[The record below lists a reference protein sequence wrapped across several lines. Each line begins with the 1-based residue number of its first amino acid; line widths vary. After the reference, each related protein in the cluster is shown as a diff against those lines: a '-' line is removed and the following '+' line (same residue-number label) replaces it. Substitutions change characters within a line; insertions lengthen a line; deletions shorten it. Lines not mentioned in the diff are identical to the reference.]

1 MTGPDKVSIGNV
13 SFYKKDV
20 KSYEVKTQGDI
31 NFNTVFMKDGT
42 KISFFDNKKVSNA
55 SIMIGND
62 AANEDQKGIKFS
74 NVSLYSLKGTD
85 KKDYYYLSNYD
96 VYSLNLYGDEGNADE
111 LKFVYNNSTR
121 NGLTPTK
128 ISSYDTDDKI
138 TDINLSNQQYVNMNE
153 GMFYRTKDE

>member
-85 KKDYYYLSNYD
+85 KKDYYYLSNSD
-96 VYSLNLYGDEGNADE
+96 VYSLNLYGDEG
-111 LKFVYNNSTR
+111 
-121 NGLTPTK
+121 K
-128 ISSYDTDDKI
+128 IGRASCRER
-138 TDINLSNQQYVNMNE
+138 V
-153 GMFYRTKDE
+153 